1 MFSWICIVVLF
12 ITEIA
17 IFCCKNVA
25 RQVPNNYIAMT
36 LFTFCMS
43 VMVSGICGIVY
54 NFLQQDGAYIV
65 LAAALL
71 TMAVTLSLT
80 LYACTTKTDFTM
92 MGGAIWIISAV
103 LMVVF
108 IISWFNPSVILQ
120 LIICGLVII
129 CYGFYLIYDT
139 QLIIGGKS
147 HELSIDDYVIG
158 AMLIY
163 IDIIVL
169 FLRIL

>member
-1 MFSWICIVVLF
+1 MTFALTLAAYLNQNFRNFLVDPKTGSYSVFSWICIVVLF

-17 IFCCKNVA
+17 IFCCKKVA
-25 RQVPNNYIAMT
+25 RQVWIKFRLKVPNNYIAMT

-54 NFLQQDGAYIV
+54 NALQEDGAYIV

-92 MGGAIWIISAV
+92 MGIQLNII
-103 LMVVF
+103 
-108 IISWFNPSVILQ
+108 
-120 LIICGLVII
+120 
-129 CYGFYLIYDT
+129 
-139 QLIIGGKS
+139 
-147 HELSIDDYVIG
+147 
-158 AMLIY
+158 
-163 IDIIVL
+163 
-169 FLRIL
+169 